1 MTGLGSRTLLSARI
15 LPALALA
22 CVTGFAFFL
31 RTFYSYD
38 KVFLGDWVRFKGYD
52 SWYHVRLIESFV
64 HNFPRIITFDPYTYY
79 PHGQDVFFAPF
90 YDVMVGSIAWVL
102 GAGSPSQGMTETL
115 TAYSPAVLGAL
126 VTIPVFFLGK
136 TLFNKTI
143 GLIAAA
149 IVILLP
155 GQILLRSTLGFADHH
170 AAEVLFSSAALVFF
184 ALAVKNAR
192 EREIDFSSVRARD
205 WAKLRRPLI
214 YSVLAGVALAA
225 YLLSWVGGALV
236 VFIIFVFAF
245 AQYTSD
251 HVRGRSTDYLC
262 IIGVPCFAVA
272 LLLLM
277 PFLAQLDYGQM
288 QSLTLIVA
296 IAAFLGLSILSAAM
310 RRRNIH
316 PAFYP
321 LAVLVVAGAGLGVFY
336 LIAPEKLSLI
346 LGELRWLNPRAE
358 QLTIGEMRPLTLS
371 MAWEEFTT
379 SFYLSLVSLVVVAYL
394 AIREGS
400 ADKMLLLV
408 WSAVML
414 VAMLSENRFAY
425 YFAVNVSL
433 LTAFLVW
440 KTAALVAVR
449 VLPRR
454 AAATASAPERL
465 KTGKRKAKAGKKSKR
480 KEARRERAAPGTAIA
495 GYPLIR
501 IAYGVVVAVVVFFL
515 VFFPNIG
522 MAIDVAGANT
532 TQIRAWREPLLWMKD
547 NTPDPFGDPDFF
559 NQVFDEPQGGQDY
572 VYPDT
577 AYGVMAWWDYGH
589 WITQIAHRIPNA
601 NPHQRGANDAAWYFT
616 SQDEASGNEILNELG
631 SRYVAL
637 DLWMALH
644 EIDAANGVYGNF
656 HGVVAWAGD
665 DEDKYFG
672 VYYQK
677 TEAGSL
683 QPTILY
689 YPEYYRCMST
699 RLYVFDGKQVTP
711 DNSTYVISYE
721 EKVAR
726 GGKPYKE
733 IASVRRFAT
742 YQEGE
747 SYLEQQTGPNYRL
760 VGYSELRSSVPLE
773 KLEHYTLV
781 HESTPPEAQPGETAL
796 PEVKIFEYTP

>member
-1 MTGLGSRTLLSARI
+1 MTGLSSRISSSARI

-31 RTFYSYD
+31 RVYYSYD

-64 HNFPRIITFDPYTYY
+64 HNFPRLITYDPYTYY
-79 PHGQDVFFAPF
+79 PHGQAVFFAPF
-90 YDVMVGSIAWVL
+90 YDVIVGTTSWVL
-102 GAGSPSQGMTETL
+102 GAGSPSQGMTENL
-115 TAYSPAVLGAL
+115 AAYFPAILGAL
-126 VTIPVFFLGK
+126 VAIPVFFLGK
-136 TLFNKTI
+136 TLFNKTV

-149 IVILLP
+149 LVVVLP
-155 GQILLRSTLGFADHH
+155 GQILLRSTLGFSDHH
-170 AAEVLFSSAALVFF
+170 AAEVLFSSAALLFF
-184 ALAVKNAR
+184 ALAVKNAK
-192 EREIDFSSVRARD
+192 EREIGFSSVRAKD

-214 YSVLAGVALAA
+214 YSILAGVALAA

-251 HVRGRSTDYLC
+251 HLRGRSTDYLC

-277 PFLAQLDYGQM
+277 PFLARLDYGQM

-296 IAAFLGLSILSAAM
+296 IVALLWLSALSAAM
-310 RRRNIH
+310 RHLHIH

-321 LAVLVVAGAGLGVFY
+321 LAVLVVTGAGLGAFY
-336 LIAPEKLSLI
+336 LIAPEKLSII

-358 QLTIGEMRPLTLS
+358 QLTIGEMRPLTLT

-379 SFYLSLVSLVVVAYL
+379 SFYLSLVSLVVIAYL
-394 AIREGS
+394 AIREG
-400 ADKMLLLV
+400 AAEKMLLLV

-425 YFAVNVSL
+425 YFAVNVSV

-440 KTAALVAVR
+440 KTASLVSAR

-465 KTGKRKAKAGKKSKR
+465 KTGKRKAKGGKKSKH
-480 KEARRERAAPGTAIA
+480 KEAKREWAGPGTAIA
-495 GYPLIR
+495 GYPLSR
-501 IAYGVVVAVVVFFL
+501 IVYGVIVAVAVFFL

-522 MAIDVAGANT
+522 MAIDTAGANT
-532 TQIRAWREPLLWMKD
+532 TQVASWREPLLWMKD
-547 NTPDPFGDPDFF
+547 NTPDPFGDPDFY
-559 NQVFDEPQGGQDY
+559 NQVFDEPPRGEDY
-572 VYPDT
+572 NYPDT

-589 WITQIAHRIPNA
+589 WITEIAHRIPNS
-601 NPHQRGANDAAWYFT
+601 NPHQRGANEAAWYFT
-616 SQDEASGNEILNELG
+616 SQDEASGNEMLNKLG

-656 HGVVAWAGD
+656 HGVVSWAGKQE
-665 DEDKYFG
+665 DEFFG

-677 TEAGSL
+677 TESGAL

-699 RLYVFDGKQVTP
+699 RLYVFDGKEVIP
-711 DNSTYVISYE
+711 NNSTYVISYE

-726 GGKPYKE
+726 GGEHYKE
-733 IASVRRFAT
+733 ITSVRRFAT
-742 YQEGE
+742 YQEGA
-747 SYLEQQTGPNYRL
+747 SYLEQQTGQNYRL
-760 VGYSELRSSVPLE
+760 VGYSELRSPVPLE

-781 HESTPPEAQPGETAL
+781 HESTPPEAQPGEVAL

>member
-1 MTGLGSRTLLSARI
+1 MTGLGSRTSLSARI

-31 RTFYSYD
+31 RTYYSYD

-52 SWYHVRLIESFV
+52 SWYHIRLIESFV
-64 HNFPRIITFDPYTYY
+64 HNFPRLITFDPYTYY
-79 PHGQDVFFAPF
+79 PYGQDVFFAPF
-90 YDVMVGSIAWVL
+90 YDVMVGTTAWVL

-115 TAYSPAVLGAL
+115 AAYFPAILGAL
-126 VTIPVFFLGK
+126 VAIPVFFIGK
-136 TLFNKTI
+136 TLFNKTV

-149 IVILLP
+149 LVILLP
-155 GQILLRSTLGFADHH
+155 GQILLRSTLGFSDHH
-170 AAEVLFSSAALVFF
+170 AAEVLFSTAALLFF
-184 ALAVKNAR
+184 ALAVKNAK
-192 EREIDFSSVRARD
+192 EREITFSSVRSKD
-205 WAKLRRPLI
+205 WGKLRRPLV
-214 YSVLAGVALAA
+214 YSVLAGAALAA
-225 YLLSWVGGALV
+225 YLLTWVGGALV

-251 HVRGRSTDYLC
+251 HLRGRPTDYLC

-277 PFLAQLDYGQM
+277 PFLAQLDYGEM

-321 LAVLVVAGAGLGVFY
+321 LAVLVVTGAGLGAFY
-336 LIAPEKLSLI
+336 LVAPEKLSVI
-346 LGELRWLNPRAE
+346 LGELRWLNPRTE
-358 QLTIGEMRPLTLS
+358 QLTIGEMRPLSLT
-371 MAWEEFTT
+371 MGWEEFTT
-379 SFYLSLVSLVVVAYL
+379 SFYLSLISLVVVAYF
-394 AIREGS
+394 AIREG
-400 ADKMLLLV
+400 AAEKMLLLV

-425 YFAVNVSL
+425 YFAINVSL

-449 VLPRR
+449 VLPHRTT
-454 AAATASAPERL
+454 ATASAPESF
-465 KTGKRKAKAGKKSKR
+465 KTGKRKTKVSKKSKR
-480 KEARRERAAPGTAIA
+480 KEAKRERTGPGTTIA
-495 GYPLIR
+495 GYPLSW

-522 MAIDVAGANT
+522 TAIDIAGTNT
-532 TQIRAWREPLLWMKD
+532 TQVGSWREPLLWMQD

-559 NQVFDEPQGGQDY
+559 NQVFDDPPGREDY
-572 VYPDT
+572 DYPDS

-589 WITQIAHRIPNA
+589 WITQIAHRIPNS
-601 NPHQRGANDAAWYFT
+601 NPHQHGASEAAWYFT
-616 SQDEASGNEILNELG
+616 SQDEASANEILNELG

-637 DLWMALH
+637 DLWMSLH

-656 HGVVAWAGD
+656 HGVLAWAGD
-665 DEDKYFG
+665 PEDDYFD

-677 TEAGSL
+677 LESGAL
-683 QPTILY
+683 QPRILY
-689 YPEYYRCMST
+689 YPEFYRCMST
-699 RLYVFDGKQVTP
+699 RLYIFDGEQVIP

-726 GGKPYKE
+726 GGEPYKE
-733 IASVRRFAT
+733 IASIRRFAT
-742 YQEGE
+742 YEAGV
-747 SYLEQQTGPNYRL
+747 SYLEQQTGTNYRI
-760 VGYSELRSSVPLE
+760 VGYSELQSPVPLE

-781 HESTPPEAQPGETAL
+781 HESTPPEAAPGETAL